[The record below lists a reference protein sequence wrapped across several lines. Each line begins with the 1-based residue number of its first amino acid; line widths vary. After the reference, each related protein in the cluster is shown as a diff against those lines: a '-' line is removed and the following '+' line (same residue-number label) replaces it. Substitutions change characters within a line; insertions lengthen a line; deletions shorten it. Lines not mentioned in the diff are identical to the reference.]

1 MAMNS
6 PRLDVSLRLRV
17 PGGRDLGPGKIRLL
31 ELIGETGS
39 IAAAGRAMRMS
50 YARAWALV
58 RELDA
63 MFAVPLVARQTGG
76 TAGGGATLTP
86 DGTAVVARYRALERT
101 LRSDARAD
109 LATLAALMRPV
120 AADGPADGVHASP

>member
-1 MAMNS
+1 MTS

-31 ELIGETGS
+31 ELIGEAGS

-63 MFAVPLVARQTGG
+63 MFAVPLVTRQTGG
-76 TAGGGATLTP
+76 AAGGGATLTP
-86 DGTAVVARYRALERT
+86 DGAAVVACYRALERT
-101 LRSDARAD
+101 LRSDARVD
-109 LATLAALMRPV
+109 LETLAALMRPV
-120 AADGPADGVHASP
+120 AADDPSGGVHASP

>member
-1 MAMNS
+1 MTS
-6 PRLDVSLRLRV
+6 PRLQVSLRLRV

-31 ELIGETGS
+31 ELVGETGS

-63 MFAVPLVARQTGG
+63 MFAVPLVARHAGG
-76 TAGGGATLTP
+76 TTGGGATLTP
-86 DGTAVVARYRALERT
+86 DGAAVVARYRSLERAVYA
-101 LRSDARAD
+101 DARAD
-109 LATLAALMRPV
+109 LATLAALMLPV
-120 AADGPADGVHASP
+120 EMAEPAVRVQPSS